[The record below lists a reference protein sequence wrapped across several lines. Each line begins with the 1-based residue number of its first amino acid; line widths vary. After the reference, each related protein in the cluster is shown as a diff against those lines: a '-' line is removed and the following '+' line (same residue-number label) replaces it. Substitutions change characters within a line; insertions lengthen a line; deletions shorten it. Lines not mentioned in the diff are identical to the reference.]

1 MLDRIRVYLLIA
13 SVVLASYACV
23 PNRKIVYLQDR
34 QSDQVGDGTQA
45 VKSMKLQTYEHKLQ
59 PGDIISVNISSLTQD
74 QFNVFNKQAPGA
86 GNGFMMMNNV
96 AGLPPSFPGYTISPD
111 GSIEL
116 TAVGPVKMAGLTI
129 SQAQA
134 NLRQLMKDY
143 LKDPVVEVKL
153 VNFTYTLLGEV
164 AREGTF
170 ITGQP
175 QMTIMQ
181 AIAAANGLTEI
192 ADYSQVK
199 IIRHENGEARVFYVN
214 VLEDNIISSDNYYL
228 HPQDV
233 IVVAPLRA
241 RNLKQYFSGTN
252 SFFSIITG
260 AAAVVTTFLLLNQ
273 RLRN

>member
-1 MLDRIRVYLLIA
+1 MLEKIRVYLLMT
-13 SVVLASYACV
+13 VVLLTAFACV

-34 QSDQVGDGTQA
+34 QSDQVPASTEA
-45 VKSMKLQTYEHKLQ
+45 IKSMPLQVYQHRLQ

-74 QFNVFNKQAPGA
+74 QFNVFNKQSVGG

-111 GSIEL
+111 GTIEL
-116 TAVGPVKMAGLTI
+116 TAVGPVKVGGMSITE
-129 SQAQA
+129 AQA
-134 NLRQLMKDY
+134 SLKQLMKDY

-164 AREGTF
+164 TREGTF

-192 ADYSQVK
+192 ADYSRVK
-199 IIRHENGEARVFYVN
+199 IIRHENGVAKVFYVN

-228 HPQDV
+228 RPHDV
-233 IVVAPLRA
+233 VVVAPLKA
-241 RNLKQYFSGTN
+241 RSVREYFTGTR
-252 SFFSIITG
+252 SVFSIITG

-273 RLRN
+273 RLNN